1 MHKDFFTSFRL
12 QNFNSSTLFSQ
23 TTFIYMKYECLQA
36 SVTKM
41 FAIPGNRYK
50 RSFKENTEEKA
61 DKKVEEN

>member
-1 MHKDFFTSFRL
+1 MQKEFFTAFRL
-12 QNFNSSTLFSQ
+12 QNFKSFTLFTQ

-50 RSFKENTEEKA
+50 RSFKENTDGRA